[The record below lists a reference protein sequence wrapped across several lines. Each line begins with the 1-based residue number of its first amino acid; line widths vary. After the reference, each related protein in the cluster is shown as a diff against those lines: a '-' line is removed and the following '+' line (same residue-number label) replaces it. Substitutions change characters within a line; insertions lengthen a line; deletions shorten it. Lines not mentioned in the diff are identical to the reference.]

1 MGGPALLLGKPGV
14 LPWAVH
20 RWEWLVAGG
29 AGAVPQPAMAPRLFM
44 CLGPGCRLGH
54 PLRLFLHPGFGVTV
68 WGTFFGTFSVINRLV

>member
-1 MGGPALLLGKPGV
+1 M
-14 LPWAVH
+14 
-20 RWEWLVAGG
+20 AGG

-68 WGTFFGTFSVINRLV
+68 WAHFLALSLLLIGLSRRQAGIGS